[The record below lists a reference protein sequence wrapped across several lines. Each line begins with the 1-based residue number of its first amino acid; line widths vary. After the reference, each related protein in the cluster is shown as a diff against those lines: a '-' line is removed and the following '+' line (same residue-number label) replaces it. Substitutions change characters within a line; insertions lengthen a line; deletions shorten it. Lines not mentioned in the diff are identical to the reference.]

1 MFKLRT
7 CPKCGHHPYVVP
19 GINLRKGNGW
29 CVWHPSCH
37 GTVSA
42 KFKWLAI
49 LRWNRWC
56 KKPQADDIGTTPLF
70 IEAAANIVSE
80 APYTEIVRVY
90 TEHMEAINRRDP
102 DAYKYWLR

>member
-1 MFKLRT
+1 MRHHGFIRP

-56 KKPQADDIGTTPLF
+56 KKQPIVSPDWV
-70 IEAAANIVSE
+70 IEAAVNAARISASAGISFRE
-80 APYTEIVRVY
+80 FTER
-90 TEHMEAINRRDP
+90 MEEISQCLKNAE
-102 DAYKYWLR
+102 